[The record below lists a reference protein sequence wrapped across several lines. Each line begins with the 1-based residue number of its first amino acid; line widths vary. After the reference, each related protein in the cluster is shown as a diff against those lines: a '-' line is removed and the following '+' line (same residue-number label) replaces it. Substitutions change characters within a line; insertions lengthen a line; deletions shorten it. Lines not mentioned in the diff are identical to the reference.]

1 MDLSNSELYPCFL
14 YTIFLTNHGQIWP
27 CSYQMNIRRF
37 FRNACACEHSRV
49 HLQMPYFLWRLGVVD
64 QYVIVCLSYYKGVDV
79 GPHELAD
86 FLFNRGIEFCRFLMK
101 LSHETVGKAKERT
114 TVHGTIVGK
123 FANGLALPESRCQ
136 RQAQKL
142 MTMNS

>member
-1 MDLSNSELYPCFL
+1 M
-14 YTIFLTNHGQIWP
+14 
-27 CSYQMNIRRF
+27 
-37 FRNACACEHSRV
+37 
-49 HLQMPYFLWRLGVVD
+49 
-64 QYVIVCLSYYKGVDV
+64 DV

-123 FANGLALPESRCQ
+123 FANGLAFTR
-136 RQAQKL
+136 K
-142 MTMNS
+142 